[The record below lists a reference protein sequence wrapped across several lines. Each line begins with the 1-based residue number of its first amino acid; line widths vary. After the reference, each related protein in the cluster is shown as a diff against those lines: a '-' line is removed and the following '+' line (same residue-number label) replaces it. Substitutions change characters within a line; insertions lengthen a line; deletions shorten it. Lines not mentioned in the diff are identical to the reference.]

1 MNNLFKDYKHNKSFL
16 DLVNYKI
23 GYIIYNFMCN
33 KNHPN
38 FIINGVPNSGKT
50 LLIKTIIND
59 IFNVNK
65 YTKKELLCDNI
76 YYDKSHIHYH
86 FDLKIINNNINFISF
101 IKEIVNSYNYFTKNY
116 NYIILDNFQYLS
128 DINQNKL
135 RVIIEKSVHTTKI
148 IIITRKINNIIEP
161 LKSRFSH
168 FRIPKHHLFDK
179 YIYFKKILLKNNYI
193 INECILIDI
202 FKKHEDINYNFI
214 NILSYLKTGIINN
227 DIYDEIIIKYMNI
240 INSKNNLQNKVTD
253 MKQLIY
259 LSRSII
265 DINIFY
271 RRLLTYL
278 LDLKITHDR
287 KYKLINVFKDNDIL
301 VNKSFKDLLY
311 LEGLL
316 IEVYQI
322 LMNYEL

>member
-1 MNNLFKDYKHNKSFL
+1 MNNLFQDYKHNRSFL

-38 FIINGVPNSGKT
+38 IIINGVPNSGKT

-86 FDLKIINNNINFISF
+86 FDLKIINNNINFIPF
-101 IKEIVNSYNYFTKNY
+101 IKEIANSYNYFLKNY
-116 NYIILDNFQYLS
+116 NYIILDNFEYLS
-128 DINQNKL
+128 YINENKL
-135 RVIIEKSVHTTKI
+135 RVIIEKSFNTTKI
-148 IIITRKINNIIEP
+148 ILITRKINNIIEP
-161 LKSRFSH
+161 LKSRFTT
-168 FRIPKHHLFDK
+168 FRIPKHNLLDK
-179 YIYFKKILLKNNYI
+179 FVYFKKILSKNNFI
-193 INECILIDI
+193 INDVRLLNI
-202 FKKHEDINYNFI
+202 FKKHDDINYNFI

-227 DIYDEIIIKYMNI
+227 DIYDEIIKKYMNI
-240 INSKNNLQNKVTD
+240 INSKKNIQTKITY

-265 DINIFY
+265 DINTFY
-271 RRLLTYL
+271 RRFLTYL
-278 LDLKITHDR
+278 LDLKITHDK

-322 LMNYEL
+322 LTTSS